1 MVTGKPME
9 GSYGEKCNEGS
20 GEETRR
26 SEEACSARESG
37 RSGEEGSSEGGT
49 GEEAG
54 REGSSCQEAGSEGG
68 TGQEAGCK
76 EEVVSLL
83 RIMRSSA
90 TGPRPSAF
98 SAVGL

>member
-9 GSYGEKCNEGS
+9 GSYGEKCNEGP
-20 GEETRR
+20 GESRGEK
-26 SEEACSARESG
+26 ACSARESG

-83 RIMRSSA
+83 RFMRSSA
-90 TGPRPSAF
+90 TGARPSAF